1 MPLLLEA
8 LCGIQVQDTVT
19 QDRYKEYVELRKR
32 KEHHIFTVES
42 TNSIPAATLFTR
54 ALRILREKSQNLRNM
69 L

>member
-1 MPLLLEA
+1 
-8 LCGIQVQDTVT
+8 VKDTIT

-42 TNSIPAATLFTR
+42 TNSISAAELFKR
-54 ALRILREKSQNLRNM
+54 AIRILRHKCTALRNM